1 MKELTSKYI
10 KNYILN
16 YEELNKIEEFLEI
29 DFKETIEGIMNA
41 LYILTKNYDKNKK
54 IIDTLI
60 DILKEEIKSKKTE
73 ELHLLIGP
81 IIDYQN
87 KISKFP
93 IKERIKIKEISLEI
107 QNIFN
112 EIQVKSINEEHNEK
126 IKILEFL
133 ILYDKNISMIEK
145 YINENNDILNIKNEN
160 GDKILSIILKKYIC
174 SIDENEKNYLYYIIL
189 IFLNS
194 QLEED
199 ILKDK
204 EQYLKEIK
212 NCKESYTENN
222 KKISKLLHS
231 ESNITKEE
239 LEDKYGIRFNFP
251 NAILNEI
258 KTFNTKEKNRVD
270 FTNQECITIDGKTSQ
285 CLDDA
290 IYIEKNTDNTYTL
303 YIHITDIASF
313 VPFSS
318 ITREEASFRS
328 KTLYLSDTNILL
340 YPSDISDIKCSLL
353 TDNIK
358 NTISYI
364 IKLDENY
371 KTIPDTFQIT
381 LGKIK
386 VSHRLTYEDVDD
398 RISNPDGSTLDNIL
412 INLAYFAM
420 TRRKE
425 NSKKE
430 LYREYENII
439 RMEPHHESLRI
450 NYSEAANIVHESMVL
465 INYEVANYF
474 KKLSLPY
481 IYRKLNI
488 PSTDFIKEQVDKLN
502 HLGTKLGQNKAF
514 LSNLK
519 DSYIESIYCSKPS
532 YHKGLEL
539 DCYSHSTSPGRR
551 YIDSL
556 GQYIIHDLLIE
567 KNMDDNNIYT
577 WEYRINR
584 AIQYTNERIKQNE
597 LFEKEYNYLSHK
609 KLIKEKK

>member
-1 MKELTSKYI
+1 MKELTSKQI
-10 KNYILN
+10 KNYILD
-16 YEELNKIEEFLEI
+16 YEDLNKIEKFLEI
-29 DFKETIEGIMNA
+29 DFKETVEGIMNA
-41 LYILTKNYDKNKK
+41 LYILSKNYDKNKN
-54 IIDTLI
+54 IINSLI
-60 DILKEEIKSKKTE
+60 NILKEELETKNTE

-93 IKERIKIKEISLEI
+93 IKERIKIKDITLEI

-112 EIQVKSINEEHNEK
+112 EIQIKTINEEHTEQ

-133 ILYDKNISMIEK
+133 ILYDKNISMIER
-145 YINENNDILNIKNEN
+145 YINENKNILSIKNEN
-160 GDKILSIILKKYIC
+160 GDNILSIILKKYVC

-194 QLEED
+194 KLEKD

-204 EQYLKEIK
+204 DQYLKTIQ
-212 NCKESYTENN
+212 NCKEAYSENN
-222 KKISKLLHS
+222 KKISKILHS

-239 LEDKYGIRFNFP
+239 LEEKYGIHFDFP
-251 NAILNEI
+251 NAILNEV
-258 KTFNTKEKNRVD
+258 KTFNMQEKNRTD
-270 FTNQECITIDGKTSQ
+270 FTTQECITIDGKTSE

-290 IYIEKNTDNTYTL
+290 IYIEKNIDNTYTL
-303 YIHITDIASF
+303 YIHITDIPSF

-318 ITREEASFRS
+318 ITREEASLRS

-340 YPSDISDIKCSLL
+340 YPSDISNLECSLL
-353 TDNIK
+353 TNNVK

-386 VSHRLTYEDVDD
+386 VAHRLTYEDADA
-398 RISNPDGSTLDNIL
+398 RICNPDESKLDNIL
-412 INLAYFAM
+412 INLANFAT

-425 NSKKE
+425 NRKKE

-439 RMEPHHESLRI
+439 HEESHHESLRI

-465 INYEVANYF
+465 INHEVAKYF

-488 PSTDFIKEQVDKLN
+488 PSNDFIKEQVDKLN
-502 HLGTKLGQNKAF
+502 HLGANLEQDKAF
-514 LSNLK
+514 LNSLK
-519 DSYIESIYCSKPS
+519 DSYIESIYCSNPS

-556 GQYIIHDLLIE
+556 GQYIIHDLLID
-567 KNMDDNNIYT
+567 KNMNDNNLYA
-577 WEYRINR
+577 WEYRIDR
-584 AIQYTNERIKQNE
+584 AIQHTNERIKQNE
-597 LFEKEYNYLSHK
+597 IFEKEYNYLSHK
-609 KLIKEKK
+609 KLIKEK